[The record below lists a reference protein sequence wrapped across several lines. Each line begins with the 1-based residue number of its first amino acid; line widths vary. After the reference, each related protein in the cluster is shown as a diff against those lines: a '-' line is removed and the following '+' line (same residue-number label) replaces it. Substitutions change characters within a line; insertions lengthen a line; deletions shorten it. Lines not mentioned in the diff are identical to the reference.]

1 MLTASVCTIGDEI
14 LIGQIV
20 DTNSAYIASKL
31 NTIGVKVNHMQSI
44 ADDESE
50 IISSLRLAVSKT
62 DIVIVTG
69 GLGPTKDDITKKAIM
84 KMAGSNSLIC
94 NDRQLNVIEEI
105 CKKRGIE
112 LSDLNR
118 EQAWVPDNCQV
129 LVNKSGTAPGMMF
142 EIDGCLL
149 FSLPGVPY
157 EMQFLMDGVIEGILE
172 YRKPESIFHKSIITF
187 GIPES
192 SLAKQI
198 EEWENNLPAGVKLAY
213 LPSPLTGVKL
223 RLSMYGSAIEN
234 QEKVANELFAALK
247 PILGNAIYG
256 EGDDTLEKVISAYLN
271 EENSTLSAAES
282 CTGGKISSMLTN
294 NEGASRVFT
303 GGVIAYDN
311 RVKVDLLGV
320 PEEIIIKH
328 GAVSE
333 ECAAAMAEGV
343 RKILG
348 TTYGIATS
356 GIAGPGGGSEEK
368 PVGTL
373 CLAVSGPGFTRSKR
387 VRLSGDRAR
396 NIDRFSSETLNFLRL
411 CLNIELP
418 L

>member
-50 IISSLRLAVSKT
+50 IISSLRLAISKT

-84 KMAGSNSLIC
+84 KMAGTNSLVC
-94 NDRQLNVIEEI
+94 NDKQLDVIEGI

-118 EQAWVPDNCQV
+118 EQAWVPDNCTV

-142 EIDGCLL
+142 EIDGSLL

-172 YRKPESIFHKSIITF
+172 HRKPESIFHKSIITF

-198 EEWENNLPAGVKLAY
+198 EEWEDNLPAGVKLAY

-234 QEKVANELFAALK
+234 QEKVAKELFAALK
-247 PILGNAIYG
+247 PVLGNAIYG
-256 EGDDTLEKVISAYLN
+256 EGDDTLEKVISAYLT
-271 EENSTLSAAES
+271 EEKSTISAAES
-282 CTGGKISSMLTN
+282 CTGGKISSMLTV

-311 RVKVDLLGV
+311 KVKVDLLDV
-320 PEEIIIKH
+320 PEEILIKH

-343 RKILG
+343 RKRLG

-373 CLAVSGPGFTRSKR
+373 CIAVAGPGFTKSKR